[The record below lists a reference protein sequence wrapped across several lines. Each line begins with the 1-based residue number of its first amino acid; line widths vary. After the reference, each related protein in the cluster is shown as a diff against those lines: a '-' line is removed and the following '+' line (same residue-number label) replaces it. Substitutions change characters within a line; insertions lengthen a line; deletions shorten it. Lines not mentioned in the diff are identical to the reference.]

1 MQVTDALGIG
11 RKAVEDR
18 GKASGANKASQKTG
32 GKAPGSAASSGGDR
46 VELSGRSREAAQ
58 AREVLAATPSVRNE
72 KVAEIKNRIDNN
84 QYEVDAD
91 KVAHKMI
98 MNALGDVV

>member
-18 GKASGANKASQKTG
+18 GKASGASKASQKTG
-32 GKAPGSAASSGGDR
+32 GRSPDSSAPAGGDR
-46 VELSGRSREAAQ
+46 VQLSGRSREAAQ
-58 AREVLAATPSVRNE
+58 AREVLAATPDVRSE
-72 KVAEIKNRIDNN
+72 KIAEIKNRIDSNK
-84 QYEVDAD
+84 YEVDAE

-98 MNALGDVV
+98 MNALGEVV